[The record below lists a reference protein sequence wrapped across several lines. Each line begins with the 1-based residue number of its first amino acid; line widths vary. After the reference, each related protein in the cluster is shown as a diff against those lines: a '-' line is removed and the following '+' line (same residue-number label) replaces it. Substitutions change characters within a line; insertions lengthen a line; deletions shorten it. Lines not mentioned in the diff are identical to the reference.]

1 MNLRC
6 VTDTARK
13 NHCAHKVLNKRFL
26 FVDSDFCQLACCL
39 EPCSARNSI
48 AMLASKESARIGYN
62 PKPLIGSNWYESSM
76 CHRYG
81 PQESLCT
88 QGAQQAVPVR

>member
-39 EPCSARNSI
+39 E
-48 AMLASKESARIGYN
+48 
-62 PKPLIGSNWYESSM
+62 
-76 CHRYG
+76 
-81 PQESLCT
+81 LCFRKKQHSDAGK
-88 QGAQQAVPVR
+88 QGICKDWIQS

>member
-39 EPCSARNSI
+39 ELCSARNSI

-62 PKPLIGSNWYESSM
+62 PKPLIISNWIK
-76 CHRYG
+76 
-81 PQESLCT
+81 L
-88 QGAQQAVPVR
+88 V